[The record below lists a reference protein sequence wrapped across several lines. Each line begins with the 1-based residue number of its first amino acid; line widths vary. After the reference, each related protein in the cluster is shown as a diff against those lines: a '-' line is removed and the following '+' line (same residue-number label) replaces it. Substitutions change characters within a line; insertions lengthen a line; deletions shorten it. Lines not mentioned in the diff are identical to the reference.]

1 MKQNCVLS
9 SKDFLDF
16 VTQPAQSSQPVHAF
30 DKSKASTFQQ
40 CSLKAEAVRPLP
52 CVLHYCKVRC
62 SEAPKL
68 SISEYLAFLSQL
80 VLWEE
85 RWTAGFPRDRSHSC
99 VGSSLFP
106 SENPCRL
113 IDTLNRVQNCQTRL
127 VLVLSISSALCCDCS
142 MSFLAGG
149 WGRGGGNIAFLL
161 PSQRICKHKL
171 AYSSSFFFLIH
182 FHTHNTLV

>member
-40 CSLKAEAVRPLP
+40 CSLKAEAVQPLP

-85 RWTAGFPRDRSHSC
+85 RWTAGFPQDRSHSC

-127 VLVLSISSALCCDCS
+127 VLVLSVSSALCCDGS
-142 MSFLAGG
+142 MSFLGGAGG
-149 WGRGGGNIAFLL
+149 GGEGILHFCYLPKGFANISWPIQAL
-161 PSQRICKHKL
+161 
-171 AYSSSFFFLIH
+171 FFF
-182 FHTHNTLV
+182 